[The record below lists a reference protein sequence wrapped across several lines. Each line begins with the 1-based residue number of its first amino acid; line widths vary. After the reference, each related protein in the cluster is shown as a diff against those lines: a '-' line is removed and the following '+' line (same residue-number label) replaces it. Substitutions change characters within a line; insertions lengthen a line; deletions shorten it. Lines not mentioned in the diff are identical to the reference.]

1 MEALKQYLDESVQM
15 QESILNIEDVEAQLD
30 NAALKNLFG
39 EIQNMLPIEKDGCDC
54 CGRKLEEGDW
64 VVFIPTGAKDQ
75 GFQCGMVMSV
85 KKRIRIATLPHWGG
99 WQSRYNAKLYGNGQL
114 TDSVLPGYRTLKIED
129 PVNFFHGLV

>member
-1 MEALKQYLDESVQM
+1 METLKLYLDESVQM
-15 QESILNIEDVEAQLD
+15 QESILNIGDVEAQLD
-30 NAALKNLFG
+30 DAALKVLFG
-39 EIQNMLPIEKDGCDC
+39 KIQNMLPIEKDGCDC
-54 CGRKLEEGDW
+54 CGRKLEVGDW

-99 WQSRYNAKLYGNGQL
+99 WQSRFSRSNGQL

-129 PVNFFHGLV
+129 PINFFHDLV